1 MIDGG
6 LLGILT
12 MRADRVVPPIRSAG
26 DGYFRVTGTTCLDRR
41 MLVALLS
48 FAAAAALIVVLPGPD
63 TLVVVRGV
71 VQGGRTTGL
80 RTSLGVLTGLV
91 LWVLAAVLGLSAM
104 LKASEYGYTALKFLG
119 AAYLIYMGVQSLRAV
134 VRGSALG
141 DAPVEAAPP
150 SWRNAGFTAGFLT
163 DLLNP
168 KIGVLFVSLLP
179 GFVPTGYS
187 VTWTTLALGGVFI
200 ALTAVYCGV
209 LIAAA
214 GTVTAWMQTPR
225 TRRVLDG
232 VAGVALIGF
241 GAKLVTER

>member
-1 MIDGG
+1 MW
-6 LLGILT
+6 LRWLT
-12 MRADRVVPPIRSAG
+12 
-26 DGYFRVTGTTCLDRR
+26 
-41 MLVALLS
+41 
-48 FAAAAALIVVLPGPD
+48 
-63 TLVVVRGV
+63 GV
-71 VQGGRTTGL
+71 VQGGRIAGL
-80 RTSLGVLTGLV
+80 RTSLGVLSGLV

-104 LKASEYGYTALKFLG
+104 LKASEYGYTALKLLG

-141 DAPVEAAPP
+141 EVPQFPDAP
-150 SWRNAGFTAGFLT
+150 SWRTGGFTAGFLT

-187 VTWTTLALGGVFI
+187 VTWATLAFGGVFI
-200 ALTAVYCGV
+200 VLTAIYCGV

-225 TRRVLDG
+225 TRRILDG
-232 VAGVALIGF
+232 IAGVALIGF
-241 GAKLVTER
+241 GVRLITEP

>member
-1 MIDGG
+1 
-6 LLGILT
+6 
-12 MRADRVVPPIRSAG
+12 
-26 DGYFRVTGTTCLDRR
+26 
-41 MLVALLS
+41 MLIALLS
-48 FAAAAALIVVLPGPD
+48 FTAAAALIVVLPGPD

-71 VQGGRTTGL
+71 VQGGRVAGL
-80 RTSLGVLTGLV
+80 RTSLGVLSGLV

-119 AAYLIYMGVQSLRAV
+119 AAYLIYMGAQSLRAMI
-134 VRGSALG
+134 RGSALG
-141 DAPVEAAPP
+141 EQPTAPQAS
-150 SWRNAGFTAGFLT
+150 SWRSGGFTAGFLT

-179 GFVPTGYS
+179 GFVPAGHS
-187 VTWTTLALGGVFI
+187 VTGTTLLLGGVFI

-214 GTVTAWMQTPR
+214 GTVTSWMQTPR
-225 TRRVLDG
+225 TRRLLDG
-232 VAGVALIGF
+232 IAGVALIGF

>member
-1 MIDGG
+1 
-6 LLGILT
+6 
-12 MRADRVVPPIRSAG
+12 
-26 DGYFRVTGTTCLDRR
+26 

-48 FAAAAALIVVLPGPD
+48 FTAAAALIVVLPGPD

-71 VQGGRTTGL
+71 VQGGRAAGL
-80 RTSLGVLTGLV
+80 RTGLGVLSGLV
-91 LWVLAAVLGLSAM
+91 VWVLAAVLGLSAL

-119 AAYLIYMGVQSLRAV
+119 AAYLIFMGVQSLRAV
-134 VRGSALG
+134 VRGSAPG
-141 DAPVEAAPP
+141 DVPP
-150 SWRNAGFTAGFLT
+150 SVAETSWRTGGFTAGFLT
-163 DLLNP
+163 DVLNP

-187 VTWTTLALGGVFI
+187 VTWTTLALGGVYI
-200 ALTAVYCGV
+200 ALSALYCGV

-214 GTVTAWMQTPR
+214 GTVTRWMRTPR

>member
-1 MIDGG
+1 
-6 LLGILT
+6 
-12 MRADRVVPPIRSAG
+12 
-26 DGYFRVTGTTCLDRR
+26 

-48 FAAAAALIVVLPGPD
+48 FAAASTLLVVLPGPD

-71 VQGGRTTGL
+71 VQGGRGAGL
-80 RTSLGVLTGLV
+80 RTSLGVLSGLV
-91 LWVLAAVLGLSAM
+91 VWVVAAVLGLSAM
-104 LKASEYGYTALKFLG
+104 LKASEYGYTALKVLG
-119 AAYLIYMGVQSLRAV
+119 AAYLISMGVQSLRAV

-141 DAPVEAAPP
+141 DEPAPPVES
-150 SWRNAGFTAGFLT
+150 SWRTGGFTAGFLT
-163 DLLNP
+163 DMLNP

-179 GFVPTGYS
+179 GFVPSGYS
-187 VTWTTLALGGVFI
+187 VTWTTLALGGVYI

-214 GTVTAWMQTPR
+214 GTVTRWMRTPR
-225 TRRVLDG
+225 TRRMLDG

>member
-1 MIDGG
+1 
-6 LLGILT
+6 
-12 MRADRVVPPIRSAG
+12 
-26 DGYFRVTGTTCLDRR
+26 

-48 FAAAAALIVVLPGPD
+48 FAAASAVLVIVPGPD

-71 VQGGRTTGL
+71 AQGGRGTGL
-80 RTSLGVLTGLV
+80 RTSLGVLSGLV
-91 LWVLAAVLGLSAM
+91 IWVLAAVLGLSAM
-104 LKASEYGYTALKFLG
+104 LKASEYGYTALKVVG

-134 VRGSALG
+134 IRRAALG
-141 DAPVEAAPP
+141 EQPAAPMES
-150 SWRNAGFTAGFLT
+150 SWRTGGFTAGFLT

-179 GFVPTGYS
+179 GFVPSGYS
-187 VTWTTLALGGVFI
+187 VTWTTLALGGVYI

-214 GTVTAWMQTPR
+214 GTVTRWMRTPR
-225 TRRVLDG
+225 TRRMLDG

>member
-1 MIDGG
+1 
-6 LLGILT
+6 
-12 MRADRVVPPIRSAG
+12 
-26 DGYFRVTGTTCLDRR
+26 
-41 MLVALLS
+41 MLVALFS
-48 FAAAAALIVVLPGPD
+48 FAAAAALLVILPGPD

-71 VQGGRTTGL
+71 VQGGRGTGI
-80 RTSLGVLTGLV
+80 RTSLGVLSGLV
-91 LWVLAAVLGLSAM
+91 IWVVAAVLGLSAM

-141 DAPVEAAPP
+141 ERPPLPVAQ
-150 SWRNAGFTAGFLT
+150 SWRTAGFSAGFLT
-163 DLLNP
+163 DILNP

-187 VTWTTLALGGVFI
+187 VTWTTLALGGVYI

-214 GTVTAWMQTPR
+214 GTVTRWMQTPR
-225 TRRVLDG
+225 TRRFLDG
-232 VAGVALIGF
+232 LAGVALIGF